1 MAEARRHTGATLS
14 TCLECGLCGAQGAG
28 AKRVTVLDPS
38 FEPSLHVF
46 EQDGGWQWALT
57 VKRATGVGVKVVAFS
72 QEGFRGEAEAYAA
85 GQLARAEYDAAV
97 TA

>member
-1 MAEARRHTGATLS
+1 MPPCVADAARH
-14 TCLECGLCGAQGAG
+14 GAG

-38 FEPSLHVF
+38 FAPSLHVF

-57 VKRATGVGVKVVAFS
+57 VRRATGVGVKVVAFS
-72 QEGFRGEAEAYAA
+72 REGFRGEAEAYAA

>member
-1 MAEARRHTGATLS
+1 M
-14 TCLECGLCGAQGAG
+14 
-28 AKRVTVLDPS
+28 TVLDS
-38 FEPSLHVF
+38 SLEPSLHVF

-72 QEGFRGEAEAYAA
+72 REGFRGEAEAYVA
-85 GQLARAEYDAAV
+85 GRLARAEYADTV

>member
-1 MAEARRHTGATLS
+1 M
-14 TCLECGLCGAQGAG
+14 
-28 AKRVTVLDPS
+28 TVLDS
-38 FEPSLHVF
+38 SLEPSLHVF

-72 QEGFRGEAEAYAA
+72 REGFRGEAEAYAA
-85 GQLARAEYDAAV
+85 GRLARAEYADTV

>member
-1 MAEARRHTGATLS
+1 M
-14 TCLECGLCGAQGAG
+14 
-28 AKRVTVLDPS
+28 TVLDPS

-72 QEGFRGEAEAYAA
+72 REAFAA
-85 GQLARAEYDAAV
+85 KPRHTPPASLPAPNM
-97 TA
+97 TTP

>member
-1 MAEARRHTGATLS
+1 
-14 TCLECGLCGAQGAG
+14 
-28 AKRVTVLDPS
+28 VTVLDPS
-38 FEPSLHVF
+38 FAPSLHVF

-72 QEGFRGEAEAYAA
+72 REGFRGEAEAYAA